1 MAAKKTFVHAD
12 PKCLGHEFVTDE
24 ILQGVSEKIRK
35 ESLRMLTKDEI
46 RIELEISFANLPPC
60 VQVVFFNQKC
70 IACGQVIH
78 VCPPIT
84 VILILR
90 EEIQD

>member
-46 RIELEISFANLPPC
+46 RIELEKTFANLPPC
-60 VQVVFFNQKC
+60 VQVIFSNQKC
-70 IACGQVIH
+70 IACGQVSNLFPA
-78 VCPPIT
+78 VT

-90 EEIQD
+90 KEIQD